1 MILSKFS
8 YIKNDSSIFQA
19 IENLN
24 NNNLYGLVLVVDK
37 NKNLLGTVTDGDVR
51 RAIINKV
58 DLNSKVEKIMKKT
71 PKCIDYKEKDN
82 KYLIHEKF
90 TKLKIRHLIVLKK
103 KKIYDVLIQNNNYN
117 TDLFDIPVIIMAGG
131 KGKRLMPLTKN
142 LPKPLIKIG
151 NEAII
156 TRIIKNLASN
166 NFKKIVVIINYLGSK
181 IKKKLGDGK
190 RFGVEI
196 NYINEKKR
204 MGTVGG
210 LSMMK
215 NFNFKNFILL
225 NADILTNIN
234 YVELLKSH
242 IKKKSMLT
250 ICTVKYNYEMPYGI
264 INRDT
269 DKFNEIIEKPTFSHE
284 INAGI
289 YVINSK
295 TLKFIKKKYM
305 DIDDFINIVLKKKFK
320 ITVFPIYENW
330 SEIGRKKHLDKV
342 LEKFSYE
349 K

>member
-1 MILSKFS
+1 MKLNKFS
-8 YIKNDSSIFQA
+8 YIKNSSSIYQA

-24 NNNLYGLVLVVDK
+24 NNKLYGLVLVIDK
-37 NKNLLGTVTDGDVR
+37 NKNLLGTITDGDVR

-58 DLNSKVEKIMKKT
+58 NLNSKVEGIMKKN
-71 PKCIDYKEKDN
+71 PKCIDFKEKDN
-82 KYLIHEKF
+82 KYLILEKF
-90 TKLKIRHLIVLKK
+90 NKFKIRHLIVLKK
-103 KKIYDVLIQNNNYN
+103 KKIYDVIIQNNSHNSYLSN
-117 TDLFDIPVIIMAGG
+117 IPVVIMAGG
-131 KGKRLMPLTKN
+131 KGKRLMPLTKK

-151 NEAII
+151 KEEII
-156 TRIIKNLASN
+156 TKIIKSLALN
-166 NFKKIVVIINYLGSK
+166 NFKKIIIVINYLGSK
-181 IKKKLGDGK
+181 IKKKVGDGSK
-190 RFGVEI
+190 FGIKI

-210 LSMMK
+210 LSMIK
-215 NFNFKNFILL
+215 NFNFNNFIML

-234 YVELLKSH
+234 YIELLKNH

-250 ICTVKYNYEMPYGI
+250 ICTVKYNYKMPYGI
-264 INRDT
+264 INRDV
-269 DKFNEIIEKPTFSHE
+269 DKFNKIIEKPTFSHE

-289 YVINSK
+289 YVLNTK

-305 DIDDFINIVLKKKFK
+305 DIDEFINSILKKKLK

-330 SEIGRKKHLDKV
+330 DEIGRKKHLDKV